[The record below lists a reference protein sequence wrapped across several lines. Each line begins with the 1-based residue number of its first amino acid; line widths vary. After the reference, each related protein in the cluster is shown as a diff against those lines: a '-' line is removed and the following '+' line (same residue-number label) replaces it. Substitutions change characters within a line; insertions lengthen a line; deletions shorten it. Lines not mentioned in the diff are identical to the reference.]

1 MSKKL
6 NIAILGTG
14 ASALFAAKAA
24 KDLGHEPLVIGVKG
38 FNFPPGPFWFH
49 WVPEDIKQKVKEYK
63 ITLIPEGTEHDY
75 QSLQWGRKPRGVSS
89 SFPKKI
95 MEVIGYNP
103 SEVEKVLC
111 PTLFVQKMPKP
122 LSEEEIRGLCYN
134 YDFVFQ
140 TFPTELSKDV
150 QKPYQPY
157 YMGALY
163 GFDPNSDF
171 ENFVVYN
178 GTGDGIYV
186 RKVLLWGN
194 FFFEFPKNLA
204 LDEIKK
210 VMDRIHPEMQ
220 YYKLYDMNP
229 WTLPLELPITSPPN
243 LHLVGRW
250 AEWNTKRLSH
260 EAYNIVKEIINGH
273 S

>member
-63 ITLIPEGTEHDY
+63 ITLIPEGTERKY
-75 QSLQWGRKPRGVSS
+75 QSLQWGRKPRGVTS

-95 MEVIGYNP
+95 MDVVGYNP
-103 SEVEKVLC
+103 EEVYNAMKQTF
-111 PTLFVQKMPKP
+111 TLKMTKP

-134 YDFVFQ
+134 YDLVFQ
-140 TFPTELSKDV
+140 TFPTEFSKEV

-163 GFDPNSDF
+163 NFDPNSDF
-171 ENFVVYN
+171 ENFVTYN

-194 FFFEFPKNLA
+194 MFFEFPKNLA

-210 VMDRIHPEMQ
+210 VMTRIYPEMK
-220 YYKLYDMNP
+220 YHLLHDMNP
-229 WTLPLELPITSPPN
+229 WTAPITLPIGAPKN
-243 LHLVGRW
+243 LYLVGRW

-260 EAYNIVKEIINGH
+260 EAYNIVKEIIKTHG
-273 S
+273 